1 LSSLQLHI
9 KSRKAPE
16 PEGFVVH
23 TSKLES
29 LKNLPYLVHWNT
41 GKIEHVFLAEGEDLS
56 MVNLK
61 KGVASLFQILDVTQT
76 EKDAS
81 GKCQVSYK
89 SLDPQTFLKSK
100 TDCISGKTVPFI
112 LHPDKVMGTI
122 VTSKREA
129 KYRLS
134 NDMSVLQT
142 VVADETH
149 NMVVGMRQDAGGSVR
164 ATQQLTLTGSS
175 VKVVPL
181 KLSSLEEAV
190 QEVEK
195 NSKTTF
201 TKQIL
206 VTEREPAAC
215 QDDCPT
221 YGIRKVLD
229 NREGLELNGLHQLLV
244 YADDVNLLGENPQTI
259 RENTGILLEA
269 SKELHKLVKDN
280 RDHLKDE
287 SLGTARSAAI
297 FIKLLNVA
305 RESRM
310 EDIYK
315 VLKSSKNKDILLQLC
330 DLVGAT
336 QTVAAHEAARKF
348 LHLDSET
355 DVDVNERYFWAL
367 SLGSHPQQQVIKDV
381 LKLTYKDFPEKLS
394 ETLVLT
400 VGALT
405 NRFMKLPGNS
415 QNKIIGEVKTSLVNG
430 LSTCSNEECKQ
441 KYLRALNNLGLSDTI
456 PVLLQ
461 HALNGTKK
469 TSVTAMK
476 ALRSLPPESW
486 DDTVKK
492 AAIRIYYQLG
502 KRFDS
507 SARTLAADILLES
520 DPSRE
525 VLKGLLLSLAVKSDS
540 AYEIRQYVFQ
550 RIHQI
555 NDKDPDFRAQIKS
568 IILEEHDR
576 LNNYN
581 VMAQRGL
588 STAFTRSFFS
598 SPSGNGS
605 LVTVQE
611 MAGGLLKR
619 GLVDVVL
626 DTHGISQ
633 QIFTL
638 YLFAG
643 GLSSFISSDEE
654 PIDPEEPEESA
665 TAGMEVTALGVQI
678 RPFVFFN
685 GQGELMGHVWSGT
698 GSEKTPAFQTLA
710 LLQDH
715 LQYLPLQTGFIA
727 ELNLM
732 GVVSFDLSGQIQLSL
747 WNRNA
752 HSLVEKNLLSKN
764 LKVRIYKA
772 VILLVV
778 LYGCETWTLTLRE
791 EQRLRMFENKV
802 LRKIFGA
809 KRDEVTGEWRKLHN
823 TELHTLYSSPDIIRN
838 IKSRR
843 LRWAGHVARMGKSRN
858 AYRVAGVTVQGI
870 MRVDSSFVRSQVEF
884 NIATEAK
891 LNLVS
896 NIDFYSNVALCL
908 QLRSPDSVVKHN
920 IYKVER
926 IPGSKH
932 RLRKA
937 KYKAMKVPG
946 RTYAL
951 NRKNNEMCNVIFKE

>member
-1 LSSLQLHI
+1 MALPSSGFFPVFCFLAVFGSNCQMAPTGSTAVSRQFQLGSGHAYRLESTVLLNEAGTRVGKDVGYLVTATLSVGALWQSPFDPNDKLLQLQLSSLQLHI

-23 TSKLES
+23 ASKLEA

-41 GKIEHVFLAEGEDLS
+41 GKIEHVFLSEGEDLS
-56 MVNLK
+56 VVNLK
-61 KGVASLFQILDVTQT
+61 KGVASLFQFQILDVTQT

-81 GKCQVSYK
+81 GKCQVSYR
-89 SLDPQTFLKSK
+89 SLDPRTFLKTK

-112 LHPDKVMGTI
+112 LHPDKVMGTL
-122 VTSKREA
+122 VTSKRESE
-129 KYRLS
+129 YRLS
-134 NDMSVLQT
+134 TDMSVIQS
-142 VVADETH
+142 VVADEMH
-149 NMVVGMRQDAGGSVR
+149 SMVVEMRHDAGGAVR
-164 ATQQLTLTGSS
+164 ASQQIILTDAA
-175 VKVVPL
+175 VDVPQI
-181 KLSSLEEAV
+181 KASSLEEAV

-195 NSKTTF
+195 NLKTTF

-206 VTEREPAAC
+206 VTESEPPAC
-215 QDDCPT
+215 QEDCPT
-221 YGIRKVLD
+221 LY
-229 NREGLELNGLHQLLV
+229 
-244 YADDVNLLGENPQTI
+244 
-259 RENTGILLEA
+259 
-269 SKELHKLVKDN
+269 KLVKEN

-287 SLGTARSAAI
+287 TLGTSRSAAI

-305 RESRM
+305 RGSRM

-348 LHLDSET
+348 LRLDSES
-355 DVDVNERYFWAL
+355 DLDVNERYFWAL
-367 SLGSHPQQQVIKDV
+367 SMGSHPELQVIKDV

-394 ETLVLT
+394 ETLLLT
-400 VGALT
+400 VAALT

-415 QNKIIGEVKTSLVNG
+415 QLKIIGEVKVSLVDG
-430 LSTCSNEECKQ
+430 LSGCANEECKQ
-441 KYLRALNNLGLSDTI
+441 KYLRALRNLGLKETV
-456 PVLLQ
+456 PVLLR
-461 HALNGTKK
+461 HALYGTKK

-476 ALRSLPPESW
+476 ALRSMPPSSW
-486 DDTVKK
+486 DDEVEK
-492 AAIRIYYQLG
+492 AAARIYYQIG

-520 DPSRE
+520 NPSRE
-525 VLKGLLLSLAVKSDS
+525 VLRELLLSLASRVDPVH
-540 AYEIRQYVFQ
+540 EVRQYVLQ
-550 RIHQI
+550 RVHQMS
-555 NDKDPDFRAQIKS
+555 DKDPNFGAQVMS
-568 IILEEHDR
+568 IIREEHKK

-581 VMAQRGL
+581 GMVQRGL
-588 STAFTRSFFS
+588 STAFTRSFLS

-611 MAGGLLKR
+611 IAGGLLKR
-619 GLVDVVL
+619 GRVDVVL
-626 DTHGISQ
+626 DKQGSSQ
-633 QIFTL
+633 EIFTL
-638 YLFAG
+638 GLFAG

-654 PIDPEEPEESA
+654 PSDSEEAEEPA
-665 TAGMEVTALGVQI
+665 TAGMEITALGIQV
-678 RPFVFFN
+678 RPFVFFS

-715 LQYLPLQTGFIA
+715 LQYLPLQSGFIA

-752 HSLVEKNLLSKN
+752 HSLVEKN
-764 LKVRIYKA
+764 
-772 VILLVV
+772 
-778 LYGCETWTLTLRE
+778 
-791 EQRLRMFENKV
+791 
-802 LRKIFGA
+802 
-809 KRDEVTGEWRKLHN
+809 
-823 TELHTLYSSPDIIRN
+823 
-838 IKSRR
+838 
-843 LRWAGHVARMGKSRN
+843 AGI
-858 AYRVAGVTVQGI
+858 TITGI

-884 NIATEAK
+884 NIATEAR

-896 NIDFYSNVALCL
+896 DIDFYSNVALCL

-937 KYKAMKVPG
+937 KYRVSKVPG
-946 RTYAL
+946 KTYAL

>member
-1 LSSLQLHI
+1 MAPRWVILLLLGSYCQMAPAAGSAAVSRQFQLGAGHAYRLESTVLLNEAGPRIGKDVGYLITATLSVGVIWQSPFDPNDKLLQLQLSSLQLHI

-61 KGVASLFQILDVTQT
+61 KGVASVFQFQILDVTQT

-221 YGIRKVLD
+221 
-229 NREGLELNGLHQLLV
+229 
-244 YADDVNLLGENPQTI
+244 
-259 RENTGILLEA
+259 
-269 SKELHKLVKDN
+269 LHKLVKDN

-555 NDKDPDFRAQIKS
+555 SDKDPDFRVQIKS

-626 DTHGISQ
+626 DTDGISQ

-752 HSLVEKNLLSKN
+752 HSLVEKN
-764 LKVRIYKA
+764 
-772 VILLVV
+772 
-778 LYGCETWTLTLRE
+778 
-791 EQRLRMFENKV
+791 
-802 LRKIFGA
+802 
-809 KRDEVTGEWRKLHN
+809 
-823 TELHTLYSSPDIIRN
+823 
-838 IKSRR
+838 
-843 LRWAGHVARMGKSRN
+843 
-858 AYRVAGVTVQGI
+858 AGVTVQGI